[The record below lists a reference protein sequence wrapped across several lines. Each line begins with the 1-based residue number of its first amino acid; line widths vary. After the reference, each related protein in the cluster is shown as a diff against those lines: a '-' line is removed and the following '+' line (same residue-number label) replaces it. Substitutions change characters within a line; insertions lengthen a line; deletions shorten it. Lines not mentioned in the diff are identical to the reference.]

1 MLTDTCTIERSRINA
16 GLLGQDPI
24 YQEEVKKARKADN
37 QLLREARRAQGNP
50 FYFCIKRTF
59 DIVFSS
65 LAIIMLAPLLALIA
79 ILVKATSKGPVF
91 FLDKR
96 VGKNNKD
103 IKVYKFRSM
112 YVDAE
117 SRLRDYLT
125 DEQMQK
131 WIVERKLDNDPRI
144 TKFGK
149 FIRKTSLDELP
160 QLFNIFKG
168 DMSFVGPR
176 PITRIELDENYNTRQ
191 KRLLLSA
198 TPGLTGYWQ
207 VYARSAATYETG
219 ERQKLELAYFSKRSC
234 LFDAKLVLMTVPAV
248 LQHKGAQ

>member
-1 MLTDTCTIERSRINA
+1 MSDTQEFALIGGADQINYLKA
-16 GLLGQDPI
+16 EKKKRKI
-24 YQEEVKKARKADN
+24 YINNSEVVKDSKCY
-37 QLLREARRAQGNP
+37 L
-50 FYFCIKRTF
+50 FCKRCF
-59 DIVFSS
+59 DIINSF
-65 LAIIMLAPLLALIA
+65 LAIIVLSPILLLTSLI
-79 ILVKATSKGPVF
+79 IKLTSKGPVF

-96 VGKNNKD
+96 VGRYGKE
-103 IKVYKFRSM
+103 IKVIKFRSM

-117 SRLRDYLT
+117 SRLKSYLT
-125 DEQMQK
+125 PDQYQK
-131 WIVERKLDNDPRI
+131 WLVDRKLDNDPRI

-149 FIRKTSLDELP
+149 LIRKTSLDELP
-160 QLFNIFKG
+160 QLFNIFAG
-168 DMSFVGPR
+168 SMSFVGPR
-176 PITRIELDENYNTRQ
+176 PITRLELDVNYTKEQ
-191 KRLLLSA
+191 KLILLSA

>member
-1 MLTDTCTIERSRINA
+1 MSDTQEFALIGGANQINYLKA
-16 GLLGQDPI
+16 EKKKRKI
-24 YQEEVKKARKADN
+24 YINNSEVVKDSKCY
-37 QLLREARRAQGNP
+37 L
-50 FYFCIKRTF
+50 FCKRCF
-59 DIVFSS
+59 DIINSF
-65 LAIIMLAPLLALIA
+65 LAIIVLSPILLLTSLI
-79 ILVKATSKGPVF
+79 IKLTSKGPVF

-96 VGKNNKD
+96 VGRYGKE
-103 IKVYKFRSM
+103 IKVIKFRSM

-117 SRLRDYLT
+117 SRLKSYLT
-125 DEQMQK
+125 PDQYQK
-131 WIVERKLDNDPRI
+131 WLVDRKLDNDPRI

-149 FIRKTSLDELP
+149 LIRKTSLDELP
-160 QLFNIFKG
+160 QLFNIFAG
-168 DMSFVGPR
+168 SMSFVGPR
-176 PITRIELDENYNTRQ
+176 PITRLELDVNYTKEQ
-191 KRLLLSA
+191 KLILLSA